1 MAEWLVWVVLAFA
14 FGVGEMLSGGFFLAP
29 FALGALLAAAG
40 DEIAGTPLA
49 VVMFVVTSL
58 ATLLVLRPVVRSH
71 LRMPPA
77 IRTGGAALV
86 GKRAIVLERIVNREG
101 VGIVRIDGEV
111 WTARA
116 LDDDEVIEPGTQV
129 DVVDIKGATALVME

>member
-40 DEIAGTPLA
+40 DEVAGMPLA

-58 ATLLVLRPVVRSH
+58 AALLVLRPVVRAH

-86 GKRAIVLERIVNREG
+86 GKRAIVLERIVNSEG
-101 VGIVRIDGEV
+101 VGIVKIDGEV

-116 LDDDEVIEPGTQV
+116 LDDDEIIEPGTQV